1 VSTVT
6 IPVLTS
12 VTSASLGRLEVQV
25 VASIRRDDDVELFV
39 SHVPVLKL
47 YSQGRTEGEALRAIE
62 CAVRLYL
69 KTASERGLLD
79 RIRDR
84 PGFRLGDE
92 QFIRVDDGRR
102 GRLQMPAGSAIAAAV
117 PS

>member
-1 VSTVT
+1 MSTAT
-6 IPVLTS
+6 IPVFTS

-25 VASIRRDDDVELFV
+25 VASIWRDDDADLFV
-39 SHVPVLKL
+39 SHVPVLRL
-47 YSQGRTEGEALRAIE
+47 YSQGRTEEEALRAIE

-84 PGFRLGDE
+84 SGFRFGVE

-102 GRLQMPAGSAIAAAV
+102 GWLQMPAGSAIATAV